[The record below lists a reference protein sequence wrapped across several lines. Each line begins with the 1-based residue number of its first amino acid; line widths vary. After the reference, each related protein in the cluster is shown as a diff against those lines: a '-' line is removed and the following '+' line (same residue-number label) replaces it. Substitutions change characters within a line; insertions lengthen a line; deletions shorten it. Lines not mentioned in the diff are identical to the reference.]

1 MRGHSFSGS
10 NGDVRSSI
18 STIRSE
24 LSWLYKYPEQ
34 QQEGHGPMILCRIRT
49 HPRGSVWLQTV
60 RAHHALSQPV
70 GAAPSKP
77 TTLRAAG
84 MISPLHIVEGNPG
97 A

>member
-1 MRGHSFSGS
+1 
-10 NGDVRSSI
+10 
-18 STIRSE
+18 
-24 LSWLYKYPEQ
+24 
-34 QQEGHGPMILCRIRT
+34 MILCRIRT

-77 TTLRAAG
+77 NTLRAAG